1 MSGSE
6 RVNPEKGREL
16 LESLWKEICNSGNT
30 EELRFIENKELI
42 SKIRS
47 ILKGRTKSYKYAL
60 LTQVLAKALDGSV
73 NTLALQKQAKVDA
86 GKPFDARSFCR
97 KAVVPFEKDSMKGIL
112 GSSEDP
118 YVSKPLRHS
127 VVSLDLLDH
136 IKDKKG
142 WEDLYDILSLI
153 QDKNDREFTENV
165 LRQILLELCRSYLK
179 LREDSNALFVRGKT
193 VTVNDLLGVIS
204 DFLSE
209 PSEGARLQVIVYALI
224 KTLNKR
230 VHAFKEIRTSKSTVA
245 DEFAGK
251 YSDIECFD
259 EKGNLELGI
268 AVTEYLDVRKLRE
281 ELEKAHRKNV
291 KRLIVVTWNLPESR
305 KSRFVPLLDKY
316 EQEGLKVT
324 IEDVSHLVS
333 FITTFFNNE
342 IRADFIEKVGS
353 SLKELGYIDH
363 FERWVELLRERKL
376 VEG

>member
-1 MSGSE
+1 M
-6 RVNPEKGREL
+6 
-16 LESLWKEICNSGNT
+16 
-30 EELRFIENKELI
+30 
-42 SKIRS
+42 KIRS
-47 ILKGRTKSYKYAL
+47 ILNGRTKSYKYAL
-60 LTQVLAKALDGSV
+60 LTQVLAKALNGSV
-73 NTLALQKQAKVDA
+73 NALALQKQAKVDA

-97 KAVVPFEKDSMKGIL
+97 KAVVPFEKDFMGGIL

-118 YVSKPLRHS
+118 YVSKPLRHAL
-127 VVSLDLLDH
+127 VSPDLLDH
-136 IKDKKG
+136 IKNKKG
-142 WEDLYDILSLI
+142 WEDLYEILSLI
-153 QDKNDREFTENV
+153 QDKNDREFTGNV
-165 LRQILLELCRSYLK
+165 LRQILLELCRSYLE
-179 LREDSNALFVRGKT
+179 LREDSNVLFVRGKT

-224 KTLNKR
+224 KTLNQR
-230 VHAFKEIRTSKSTVA
+230 IHAFKEIRTSKSTVA

-259 EKGNLELGI
+259 GKGNLELGI

-281 ELEKAHRKNV
+281 ELDKAHRKNI
-291 KRLIVVTWNLPESR
+291 KRLIVVTWNLPES
-305 KSRFVPLLDKY
+305 KKPKFMSLLDKY
-316 EQEGLKVT
+316 EQKGLRVT

-342 IRADFIEKVGS
+342 IRADFIEEVGS

-363 FERWVELLRERKL
+363 FKRWVEILRKRKL